1 MSEQTGPK
9 RALAA
14 SSRVLVAEDTDDLRM
29 LAVLYLKRL
38 GYAALEAVNGQ
49 EALQVTMREQP
60 DAVLMD
66 MEMPLLHG
74 LDAVRQLRAAGYTR
88 PILAVTAYTD
98 RSSMQKALL
107 AGCNDTL
114 RKPLGLAQ
122 LKSAL
127 ANAFGSDTGAARPP
141 ADCEAP
147 VCAAQVVCVSKDL
160 EALMPLFLSTRQ
172 ADLARLETGLADRD
186 FGLIVR
192 TGHSM
197 KGAGGAYGFDAVSR
211 MGDLIERAAL
221 MQDDAGVRTQLV
233 ALRHYMANLQVRLV

>member
-1 MSEQTGPK
+1 MSVKTGPK
-9 RALAA
+9 GALAA
-14 SSRVLVAEDTDDLRM
+14 SCRVLVAEDADDLRM

-38 GYAALEAVNGQ
+38 GHTALEATNGQ
-49 EALQVTMREQP
+49 EAVKLTLTEQP
-60 DAVLMD
+60 DTVLMD
-66 MEMPLLHG
+66 MEMPVLHG
-74 LDAVRQLRAAGYTR
+74 LDAVRRLRAAGYTR
-88 PILAVTAYTD
+88 PILAVTSHTD

-107 AGCNDTL
+107 AGCNETL

-122 LKSAL
+122 LKSVL
-127 ANAFGSDTGAARPP
+127 ANALGSDTGAARPT

-160 EALMPLFLSTRQ
+160 EAPMPLFLSTRQ
-172 ADLARLETGLADRD
+172 ADLARLEKGLADQE
-186 FGLIVR
+186 FGLIFR

-221 MQDDAGVRTQLV
+221 MQDDAGIRTQLA
-233 ALRHYMANLQVRLV
+233 ALRHYMANLQVRMV

>member
-38 GYAALEAVNGQ
+38 GYAALEAANGQ

-66 MEMPLLHG
+66 MEMPVLHG
-74 LDAVRQLRAAGYTR
+74 LDAVRELRAAGYTR
-88 PILAVTAYTD
+88 PILAVTAHSD
-98 RSSMQKALL
+98 RDSIQKALR
-107 AGCNDTL
+107 AGCNETL

-127 ANAFGSDTGAARPP
+127 ANALGSDTGAARLTTEF
-141 ADCEAP
+141 DAP
-147 VCAAQVVCVSKDL
+147 VDDAEVVCVSKDL

-221 MQDDAGVRTQLV
+221 MQDDAGVRTQL
-233 ALRHYMANLQVRLV
+233 AAFRHYMTNLQVRLV